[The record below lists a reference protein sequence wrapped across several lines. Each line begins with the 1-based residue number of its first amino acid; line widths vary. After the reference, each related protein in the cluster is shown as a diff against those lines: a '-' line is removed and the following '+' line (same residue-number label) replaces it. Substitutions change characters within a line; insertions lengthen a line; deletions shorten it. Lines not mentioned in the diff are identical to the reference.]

1 MPKVRVNG
9 IGLNYVEAG
18 SGDPLLLIMG
28 FGGDHLAWAFQTPVF
43 AQRYRV
49 IAFDNRGAGQSDVPD
64 VPYTTRMMAEDA
76 IGLLDALRIERA
88 HVLGVSMGGMI
99 AQEVALNHPERVRSL
114 QLHCT
119 LARPDGYMHALL
131 ESWRMVR
138 TKVSPEEW
146 MRIVALWLFSPRTY
160 AERPEF
166 VEAVIQTGIATPNPF
181 TITGFLRQG
190 DAVRT
195 HDTLDRLGKLRQPA
209 LVSVA
214 EDDILVPAR
223 FSRALAAAVPRA
235 ELRLID
241 GAGHAPR
248 VPDRRLECDVRPPR
262 MPHHHGPAH
271 DGGGDA
277 VPDTLANRRRR
288 APPHREGVD
297 TVAQNLKLNL
307 KVGAGQYAGG
317 RVDFDS
323 CVDASGF
330 GD

>member
-9 IGLNYVEAG
+9 IEVNYVEAG
-18 SGDPLLLIMG
+18 RGEVLLLIMG
-28 FGGDHLAWAFQTPVF
+28 FGGDHLAWAFQMPAF

-49 IAFDNRGAGQSDVPD
+49 IAFDNRGAGQSDAPD

-76 IGLLDALRIERA
+76 VGLLDALRIERA

-99 AQEVALNHPERVRSL
+99 AQELALNHPERVRSL

-119 LARPDGYMHALL
+119 LARPDGYMQALL
-131 ESWRMVR
+131 QSWRIVR
-138 TKVSPEEW
+138 TKVSLEEW
-146 MRIVALWLFSPRTY
+146 LRIVTLWLFSPRTY

-166 VEAVIQTGIATPNPF
+166 VEGVIQTGLANPHPF

-214 EDDILVPAR
+214 EDDILVPPR
-223 FSRALAAAVPRA
+223 FARALAAAVPRA

-241 GAGHAPR
+241 GAGHGYFWERA
-248 VPDRRLECDVRPPR
+248 DVFNA
-262 MPHHHGPAH
+262 MCL
-271 DGGGDA
+271 DF
-277 VPDTLANRRRR
+277 LAQ
-288 APPHREGVD
+288 H
-297 TVAQNLKLNL
+297 
-307 KVGAGQYAGG
+307 
-317 RVDFDS
+317 
-323 CVDASGF
+323 ASV
-330 GD
+330 